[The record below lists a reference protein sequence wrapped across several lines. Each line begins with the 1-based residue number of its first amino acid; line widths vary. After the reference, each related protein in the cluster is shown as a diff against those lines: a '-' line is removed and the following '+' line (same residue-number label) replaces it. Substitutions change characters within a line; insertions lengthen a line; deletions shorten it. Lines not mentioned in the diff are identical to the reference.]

1 MIDDLKGFL
10 VVYAENWPDWGPQI
24 YEAIWVTIQL
34 TIASFSLA
42 VILGL
47 LLALGKLSHVRIL
60 RGFCTAYIEIAR
72 GIPALAILFLLYFGL
87 VPLGIV
93 FDAFT
98 AGAVGLGM
106 SAAGYIAEV
115 FRAGIQA
122 IHKGQREAAL
132 AVGMTPFM
140 TFRYVILP
148 QAIRIILPPML
159 NMVIILLKDTS
170 ICSLISTDELMLRA
184 KDLAM
189 MSFLPMHLFLLAG
202 AIYFLLSW
210 PLSLMTRKVEARMQR
225 GRRQAFGG
233 T

>member
-1 MIDDLKGFL
+1 MIEDFKGFL
-10 VVYAENWPDWGPQI
+10 AVYSDNWHDWGPQI

-34 TIASFSLA
+34 TIASFALA
-42 VILGL
+42 LVLGL
-47 LLALGKLSHVRIL
+47 LLALGKLSRIRAL
-60 RGFCTAYIEIAR
+60 RAFCTAYIEVAR

-98 AGAVGLGM
+98 AGAIGLGM

-132 AVGMTPFM
+132 AVGMTPMM
-140 TFRYVILP
+140 TFRYIILP
-148 QAIRIILPPML
+148 QALRIILPPML

-170 ICSLISTDELMLRA
+170 ICSLISTDELMLRS

-202 AIYFLLSW
+202 AIYFCLSW
-210 PLSLMTRKVEARMQR
+210 PLSLITRKVETMMQR
-225 GRRQAFGG
+225 GRRQTFG

>member
-1 MIDDLKGFL
+1 MIADLQAFL
-10 VVYAENWPDWGPQI
+10 AVYTEHWPDWGPQI
-24 YEAIWVTIQL
+24 YAAIWVTVEL
-34 TIASFSLA
+34 TVVSFLIAVSLGLVLA
-42 VILGL
+42 V
-47 LLALGKLSHVRIL
+47 GKLSRIAPL
-60 RGFCTAYIEIAR
+60 RYFCTGYIELAR

-132 AVGMTPFM
+132 AVGMTPIT
-140 TFRYVILP
+140 TFRYIILP
-148 QAIRIILPPML
+148 QAVRIILPPLL
-159 NMVIILLKDTS
+159 NMLILLLKDTS
-170 ICSLISTDELMLRA
+170 ICSLISTEELMLRA

-189 MSFLPMHLFLLAG
+189 MSFLPMHLFVLAG
-202 AIYFLLSW
+202 VIYFLLAW
-210 PLSLMTRKVEARMQR
+210 PLSLLTRRVEVRLRQ
-225 GRRQAFGG
+225 GLRRAPVA
-233 T
+233 

>member
-1 MIDDLKGFL
+1 MIEEIGGFL
-10 VVYAENWPDWGPQI
+10 AVYAENWHDWGPQI

-42 VILGL
+42 IVLGMIL
-47 LLALGKLSHVRIL
+47 AIGKLSSLAVI
-60 RGFCTAYIEIAR
+60 RGFCSGYIEVAR

-87 VPLGIV
+87 VPLGLV

-98 AGAVGLGM
+98 AGVIGLGM

-132 AVGMTPFM
+132 AGGMTPAM
-140 TFRYVILP
+140 TFRFIILP
-148 QAIRIILPPML
+148 QALRIILPPLL
-159 NMVIILLKDTS
+159 NMLIILLKDTS
-170 ICSLISTDELMLRA
+170 ICSLISTEELMLRA

-202 AIYFLLSW
+202 VIYFFLAW
-210 PLSLMTRKVEARMQR
+210 PLSLLTRRVEARMRR
-225 GRRQAFGG
+225 GARQSFGI
-233 T
+233 